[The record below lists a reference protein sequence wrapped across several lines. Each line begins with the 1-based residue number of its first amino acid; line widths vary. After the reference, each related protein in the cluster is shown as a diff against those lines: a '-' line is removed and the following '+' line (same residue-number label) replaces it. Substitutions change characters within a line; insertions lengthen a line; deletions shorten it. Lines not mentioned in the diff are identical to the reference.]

1 MTITKLVLLLA
12 IFLQFYLTTALAAA
26 AELHGCSGGG
36 TCTCLSAGKWC
47 ADRAGDKSSARKL
60 YSTNGGACGKD
71 ILWEVSS
78 NSFTFFPQA
87 FSVYDL
93 SLLTGWGELGGMR
106 G

>member
-1 MTITKLVLLLA
+1 MNISKPLLVLAVL
-12 IFLQFYLTTALAAA
+12 LQFYLTTASVAAA
-26 AELHGCSGGG
+26 QNGGSDSG
-36 TCTCLSAGKWC
+36 TCACLSAGKWC

-106 G
+106 S